1 MDNHRQAILAC
12 FAPIAQ
18 SGRICVLS
26 CVSCLKLVDAAGP
39 GREAIM
45 LGVFFDVTC
54 WGWMVFECG
63 TTNNNN
69 NNMSLFTE
77 VPYLTAATK
86 PRSDD
91 AYDDNSNNNNNSSSN
106 SRARKSHNAHHTTAP
121 NGWIAAGREI
131 KKGKKTKKGTG
142 KPKTKSE
149 FLHVNTPEQ
158 PGRQWKPGPKQSGDP
173 AASIVLVAKRS
184 NGWRH

>member
-1 MDNHRQAILAC
+1 M
-12 FAPIAQ
+12 
-18 SGRICVLS
+18 CVVS

-77 VPYLTAATK
+77 VPYLALLPRQSRGPTTPTTTATATTTTAA
-86 PRSDD
+86 
-91 AYDDNSNNNNNSSSN
+91 
-106 SRARKSHNAHHTTAP
+106 
-121 NGWIAAGREI
+121 
-131 KKGKKTKKGTG
+131 
-142 KPKTKSE
+142 
-149 FLHVNTPEQ
+149 
-158 PGRQWKPGPKQSGDP
+158 
-173 AASIVLVAKRS
+173 IVERG
-184 NGWRH
+184 NRTMHIIR